1 MANYRYR
8 SSRILPILLIIII
21 VVIAVV
27 AIVSLGR
34 AVFFAGNSSTTKT
47 TSTPDVS
54 RQALLNT
61 GDDHSVQMTV
71 RGPIV
76 ASEEFNS
83 YRISISPAKRALTS
97 YVGYANDTVDH
108 VELGNNTA
116 AYTQFVYA
124 LDKAN
129 LTKGVDDQS
138 DVRGICAVGRLYQF
152 DIMQGDKSVKTLWT
166 STCGGSP
173 GTLKANVEQ
182 LSSLF
187 NVQIPNANKMINKL
201 SL

>member
-1 MANYRYR
+1 MASYRYR
-8 SSRILPILLIIII
+8 SSRILPVILIIVIVII
-21 VVIAVV
+21 TVV
-27 AIVSLGR
+27 AIVALGR
-34 AVFFAGNSSTTKT
+34 ALFFVGNSAPT
-47 TSTPDVS
+47 TSQTQDAG

-61 GDDHSVQMTV
+61 GGDHSVQMTV

-76 ASEEFNS
+76 ANENFNS
-83 YRISISPAKRALTS
+83 YRITISPTGRSFIS
-97 YVGYANDTVDH
+97 YVGYQNNLVD
-108 VELGNNTA
+108 ETNLDNNTA

-129 LTKGVDDQS
+129 LAKGTDDQS

-152 DIMQGDKSVKTLWT
+152 DILQNGKSVKTLWT

-173 GTLKANVEQ
+173 GNLRANVEQ

-187 NVQIPNANKMINKL
+187 NVQIPNANKLINKL
-201 SL
+201 AL

>member
-8 SSRILPILLIIII
+8 SSRILPVILIIII

-27 AIVSLGR
+27 AIVALGR
-34 AVFFAGNSSTTKT
+34 AVFFAGNSAPKT
-47 TSTPDVS
+47 SSTPDVS

-61 GDDHSVQMTV
+61 GDNHSVQMTV

-83 YRISISPAKRALTS
+83 YRITISPTSRSLTS
-97 YVGYANDTVDH
+97 YVGYVNDVVDH
-108 VELGNNTA
+108 VDLPNNTA

-129 LTKGVDDQS
+129 LAKGVDDQS

-152 DIMQGDKSVKTLWT
+152 DIMQDGKSVKTLWT
-166 STCGGSP
+166 STCTGSP
-173 GTLKANVEQ
+173 GTLRANVEQ
-182 LSSLF
+182 LASLF
-187 NVQIPNANKMINKL
+187 EVQIPNASKMINKL
-201 SL
+201 AL

>member
-8 SSRILPILLIIII
+8 SSRILPVILI
-21 VVIAVV
+21 VVIVIIAVV
-27 AIVSLGR
+27 AIVALGR
-34 AVFFAGNSSTTKT
+34 ALFFAGNATPAPASTQ
-47 TSTPDVS
+47 DVS
-54 RQALLNT
+54 RQTLRNT

-76 ASEEFNS
+76 ASENFNS
-83 YRISISPAKRALTS
+83 YRITVSPNGRSFVS
-97 YVGYANDTVDH
+97 YVGYQNDVVDQ
-108 VELGNNTA
+108 VNLGNNVA

-129 LTKGVDDQS
+129 LSKGIDDQS

-152 DIMQGDKSVKTLWT
+152 DILQGGKSVKTLWT

-173 GTLKANVEQ
+173 GTLRANVDQ

-201 SL
+201 AL